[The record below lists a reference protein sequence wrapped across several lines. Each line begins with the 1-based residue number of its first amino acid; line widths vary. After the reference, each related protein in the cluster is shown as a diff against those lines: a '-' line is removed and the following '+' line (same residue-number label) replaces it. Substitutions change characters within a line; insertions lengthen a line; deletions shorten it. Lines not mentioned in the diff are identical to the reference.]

1 MPVASTALDT
11 EEPSSN
17 ALRLR
22 DFVPVEF
29 VRRGAVAGRTSPF
42 RGAVEPKA
50 AAVTALPASGEPSPD
65 PGRGM
70 TDQVTL
76 FLDADL

>member
-29 VRRGAVAGRTSPF
+29 VRRGPAAGRTSPF
-42 RGAVEPKA
+42 RGAAEPK
-50 AAVTALPASGEPSPD
+50 AAVTALLASGEPSPD